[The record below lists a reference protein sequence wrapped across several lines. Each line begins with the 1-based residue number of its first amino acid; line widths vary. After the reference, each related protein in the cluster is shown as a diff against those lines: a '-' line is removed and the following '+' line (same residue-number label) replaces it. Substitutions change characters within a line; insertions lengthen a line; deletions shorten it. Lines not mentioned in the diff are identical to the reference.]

1 MPTQPV
7 YRRTPPHERERRY
20 FTTSRDAMAL
30 PDLIEVQKD
39 SYRWFLD
46 EGIRELLMEI
56 SPIKDFIGRDLELT
70 FTDYFFDDPKFDE
83 KTSKEKK
90 INYEAPLRVKA
101 KLTNRR
107 SSEVKEQEV
116 YLGELPVMTDR
127 GTFVVNG
134 VERVVVSQLV
144 RSAGAF
150 FTAEMVRG
158 RRYYG
163 AKLIPNRGAW
173 LEFETDA
180 KNVIWVKIDRKRKV
194 PVTVL
199 LKALELPQLKGTDND
214 REAQRRAFAELFGDV
229 DNDPE
234 HHYMESTFD
243 KDTTARTRR
252 LPRWSMSSATW
263 RSRGELLSSTSL
275 RRMAMKS
282 PFSRMRRLRSRT
294 RSWMSSASR
303 PRRLSTL

>member
-39 SYRWFLD
+39 SYRWFLE

-194 PVTVL
+194 AATSL
-199 LKALELPQLKGTDND
+199 L
-214 REAQRRAFAELFGDV
+214 RAFGMSTDEEILAAFADIDTHPLI
-229 DNDPE
+229 
-234 HHYMESTFD
+234 HYIESTIA
-243 KDTTARTRR
+243 KDAAKNEDDGYIEVYKRVRPGDLATADN
-252 LPRWSMSSATW
+252 AK
-263 RSRGELLSSTSL
+263 SL
-275 RRMAMKS
+275 IHAM
-282 PFSRMRRLRSRT
+282 FFRVR
-294 RSWMSSASR
+294 AIR
-303 PRRLSTL
+303 PRARGPVQVQPAVRPPVGPATS

>member
-1 MPTQPV
+1 MVQQKVDRSSNAFVALSLLPLPPIHRLLCPATWGGGGEENRVRKHKLMQKPKV
-7 YRRTPPHERERRY
+7 FRRVPPKDRDRAF
-20 FTTSRDAMAL
+20 FTSSRDAMAL
-30 PDLIEVQKD
+30 PDLIEVQRD

-46 EGIRELLMEI
+46 EGIRELLREI

-70 FTDYFFDDPKFDE
+70 LEDYFFDEPKFDE

-101 KLTNRR
+101 RLSNKRTAE
-107 SSEVKEQEV
+107 SKEQEV

-127 GTFVVNG
+127 GTFVING

-150 FTAEMVRG
+150 FTAVTVRG

-194 PVTVL
+194 AATSL
-199 LKALELPQLKGTDND
+199 L
-214 REAQRRAFAELFGDV
+214 RAFGVGSDDEL
-229 DNDPE
+229 
-234 HHYMESTFD
+234 
-243 KDTTARTRR
+243 RTYF
-252 LPRWSMSSATW
+252 TD
-263 RSRGELLSSTSL
+263 
-275 RRMAMKS
+275 
-282 PFSRMRRLRSRT
+282 
-294 RSWMSSASR
+294 
-303 PRRLSTL
+303 